1 MYGIINTSIEE
12 LVINQFGKPVWEEI
26 LLKSGLPKKIF
37 LSNEAYDDAITYQL
51 ATSTAE
57 VVGITIG
64 DVLLEFG
71 KWWILHTCQHRYGS
85 MLKTGGTDLAEF
97 LIGLPSFHNRV
108 QLMYPK
114 LSPPE
119 FKVDKLADKQFR
131 VHYFS
136 KRPALQEFMRGLLLG
151 LATYFKVD
159 ATVDLIQSR
168 EQGFDNEIFDISWN

>member
-1 MYGIINTSIEE
+1 
-12 LVINQFGKPVWEEI
+12 
-26 LLKSGLPKKIF
+26 
-37 LSNEAYDDAITYQL
+37 
-51 ATSTAE
+51 
-57 VVGITIG
+57 
-64 DVLLEFG
+64 
-71 KWWILHTCQHRYGS
+71 
-85 MLKTGGTDLAEF
+85 
-97 LIGLPSFHNRV
+97 
-108 QLMYPK
+108 MYPK

-168 EQGFDNEIFDISWN
+168 EQGFDNEIFEISWN

>member
-12 LVINQFGKPVWEEI
+12 LVIEKFGAPVWEEI
-26 LLKSGLPKKIF
+26 LLKSGIKKQIF

-51 ATSTAE
+51 ASATAD

-71 KWWILHTCQHRYGS
+71 KWWILHTCQNRYGS
-85 MLKTGGTDLAEF
+85 MLKTGGADLAGF
-97 LIGLPSFHNRV
+97 LMGLPSFHNRV

-119 FKVDKLADKQFR
+119 FKVEKLAEQQYIL
-131 VHYFS
+131 HYYS
-136 KRPALQEFMRGLLLG
+136 KRPALQEFMRGLLYGLG
-151 LATYFKVD
+151 TYFKTEV
-159 ATVDLIQSR
+159 AVQLLQSR
-168 EQGFDNEIFDISWN
+168 DQGFEFEIFEISWN

>member
-1 MYGIINTSIEE
+1 MYGIINNSIEE
-12 LVINQFGKPVWEEI
+12 LVIDKFGVRVWEKI
-26 LLKSGLPKKIF
+26 LLQSGIGKQIF

-51 ATSTAE
+51 AVTTAD

-85 MLKTGGTDLAEF
+85 MLKTGGSDMADF
-97 LIGLPSFHNRV
+97 LIGLPSFHDRV

-119 FKVDKLADKQFR
+119 FKVEKLADKHFR
-131 VHYFS
+131 LNYYS
-136 KRPALQEFMRGLLLG
+136 TRPSLQEFMRGLLYG
-151 LATYFKVD
+151 LAIYFKVE
-159 ATVDLIQSR
+159 ATVHLVQSR
-168 EQGFDNEIFDISWN
+168 DEGYEFEIFEIGWK